1 MNDKVGNVSFDM
13 PQPGEMVME
22 KPYSEQ
28 TAQVI
33 DSEVRA
39 LIQRAHSHTTTLLSQ
54 HKENVK
60 KVFITLHISS
70 LQDISL
76 FICSSKFLNSLI
88 KKLNPLHHSS
98 EEPF

>member
-1 MNDKVGNVSFDM
+1 MNEKVGNVSFDM

-33 DSEVRA
+33 DAEVRA
-39 LIQRAHSHTTTLLSQ
+39 LIQRAHVHTTSLLTQ

-60 KVFITLHISS
+60 KVCLTAL
-70 LQDISL
+70 SL
-76 FICSSKFLNSLI
+76 FFPI
-88 KKLNPLHHSS
+88 
-98 EEPF
+98 